1 MSGTKIA
8 RLVLC
13 FHLPSLPSTLHQIN
27 HYALDVYVSL
37 LTVRLW
43 TLTDCVAG
51 FLEQA
56 KAAATSAANTAGNLA
71 SQAAT
76 TTSNLANQAY
86 NSQAAAS
93 AAEGAKNLGS
103 QAAAVAGNLANAAG
117 GVAGGVAGQVH
128 QQAHSL
134 APSVV
139 PAPGAAVSAGV
150 DKSSDLEPQS
160 TADRAKLDKLFADR
174 ASADE
179 LQEKGILKG
188 ECWKSSK
195 IHHRSGQYADD
206 QVSLETVSLASV
218 PTWRSR

>member
-1 MSGTKIA
+1 M
-8 RLVLC
+8 
-13 FHLPSLPSTLHQIN
+13 
-27 HYALDVYVSL
+27 YVGDS
-37 LTVRLW
+37 
-43 TLTDCVAG
+43 DEGSNSIAG
-51 FLEQA
+51 FLDQA
-56 KAAATSAANTAGNLA
+56 KAAATSAANTAGSLA

-76 TTSNLANQAY
+76 TTSNLATQAY

-103 QAAAVAGNLANAAG
+103 QAAVAAGNLANAAG

-128 QQAHSL
+128 QQAHSI

-139 PAPGAAVSAGV
+139 PAPAEGAVAGGI

-160 TADRAKLDKLFADR
+160 SADRAKLDKMFADR

-188 ECWKSSK
+188 EQLEQLANDWRVQSARLTQRSTWRQSCWKE
-195 IHHRSGQYADD
+195 G
-206 QVSLETVSLASV
+206 
-218 PTWRSR
+218 